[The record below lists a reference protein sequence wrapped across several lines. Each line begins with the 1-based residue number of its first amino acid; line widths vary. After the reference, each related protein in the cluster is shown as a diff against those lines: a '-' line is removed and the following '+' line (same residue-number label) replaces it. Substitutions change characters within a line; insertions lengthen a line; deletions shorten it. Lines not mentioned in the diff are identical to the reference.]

1 MSGNGCTEDEKDGVS
16 YLEIL
21 QKFRIIVRAA
31 QKYSQRVE
39 KSLGVSGAQLWIMKE
54 IERVPGLRVG
64 EVARKLAIHQT
75 TASNLLDALEKKDM
89 VCKMRMPTDQ
99 RIVNLTLTDKGR
111 ALLMAAPD
119 LTRGLLPEALSQM
132 SETDLVRLGESLDLL
147 LHTMSQVDV
156 DFALQPLPFTM

>member
-1 MSGNGCTEDEKDGVS
+1 MNKNRCQKEEKDGVS

-75 TASNLLDALEKKDM
+75 TASNLKKKEWFAK
-89 VCKMRMPTDQ
+89 CGCWQT
-99 RIVNLTLTDKGR
+99 
-111 ALLMAAPD
+111 
-119 LTRGLLPEALSQM
+119 
-132 SETDLVRLGESLDLL
+132 SES
-147 LHTMSQVDV
+147 SI
-156 DFALQPLPFTM
+156 